1 MTGETE
7 KRICAHSVSKTS
19 RGSPR
24 GEHFGARV
32 KTLANSDRDNL
43 RLGVHI
49 EELPPRK
56 QSSPFH
62 YHLHEEEHFL
72 ILEGEVTLRFG
83 EERILLKKGD
93 FVTFPAGQKLGH
105 CFINEGTEPVQYLII
120 GEAKND
126 DISVYPDLNKISV
139 LAAEKDLRQIRNA
152 RVLGRRVSRQAMS
165 VFFAVSPTFFQGCQG
180 KRPNFFGA
188 SLPAM
193 YACRPSRPVHSS
205 AKGLLLAN
213 TCCQACSTA
222 GPL

>member
-7 KRICAHSVSKTS
+7 KRILRPFSIEDIPWE
-19 RGSPR
+19 PR
-24 GEHFGARV
+24 GEHFGGRV

-43 RLGVHI
+43 HLGVHI
-49 EELPPRK
+49 EELPPGK

-126 DISVYPDLNKISV
+126 DISVYPDSNKISV
-139 LAAEKDLRQIRNA
+139 LAAGEIYDK
-152 RVLGRRVSRQAMS
+152 
-165 VFFAVSPTFFQGCQG
+165 
-180 KRPNFFGA
+180 
-188 SLPAM
+188 
-193 YACRPSRPVHSS
+193 S
-205 AKGLLLAN
+205 ATLEYWDGEYPCK
-213 TCCQACSTA
+213 Q
-222 GPL
+222 